1 VGLRSKADDIISR
14 FRRVRALKTWV
25 GFDALQL
32 NGNKLIKSKP
42 CVRIDLNGI
51 AQGYTVDVLNDF
63 IFHKNIRNYVI
74 ELGGE
79 LRVYGKKKPD
89 SEPFRIGIETPPGND
104 LEEVS
109 KLEKVLY
116 IDSGAITTSGNYRK
130 YKESNGRKISHLIN
144 PQTGYPVQNELI
156 SVTVYADDAIT
167 ADAYDNALMLMGLDN
182 ALHFTE
188 QNKGIAA
195 FFIYKLPSGKVTDTA
210 SSRFYHLIKND

>member
-1 VGLRSKADDIISR
+1 LAVPCLFYKSYSKISEFNKSISGISIDEH
-14 FRRVRALKTWV
+14 FRRVVEKALDTYHQTNGLFDITVLPLVEAWGFGAKQTISFPHSDAVRALKTCL
-25 GFDALQL
+25 GSDALQL

-42 CVRIDLNGI
+42 CVRIDVNGI
-51 AQGYTVDVLNDF
+51 AQGYTIDVLNDF

-116 IDSGAITTSGNYRK
+116 MTAAPLLLREITGNIRK
-130 YKESNGRKISHLIN
+130 VMAGKFRISSTRK
-144 PQTGYPVQNELI
+144 Q
-156 SVTVYADDAIT
+156 VTLCRM
-167 ADAYDNALMLMGLDN
+167 N
-182 ALHFTE
+182 
-188 QNKGIAA
+188 
-195 FFIYKLPSGKVTDTA
+195 
-210 SSRFYHLIKND
+210 